1 VFVCVDELALGVV
14 EVGRE
19 QPLGRRAVALLQ
31 PDSGSD
37 SGESD
42 GESEGESG
50 SSGSDSDWS
59 SVFSKAS

>member
-19 QPLGRRAVALLQ
+19 QPLGRRAVAFSS
-31 PDSGSD
+31 PIPAPIPANR
-37 SGESD
+37 
-42 GESEGESG
+42 GESG